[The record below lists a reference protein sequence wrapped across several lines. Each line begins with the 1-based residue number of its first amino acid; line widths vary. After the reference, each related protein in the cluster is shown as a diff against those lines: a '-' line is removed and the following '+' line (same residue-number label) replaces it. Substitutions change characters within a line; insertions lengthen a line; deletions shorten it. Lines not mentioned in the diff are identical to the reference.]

1 MDAFVVVST
10 KGRPREVKTLL
21 DILQRQT
28 LTPERCVVV
37 GSALEDVAGLENFSS
52 AMEGTAEVLIAP
64 VAGLAAQ
71 RNVGVARIL
80 ASIESSRP
88 FFIAFFDDDFRPAD
102 DWLEAAGALFTKRAG
117 VVGVTGRILADGI
130 NGLGLSEDEALAY
143 LRGALSP
150 ERHWASG
157 SVMRE
162 VNSVYG
168 CNMAF
173 TESVVRNCRFDEEL
187 VLYGW
192 QEDRDY
198 SGQARRYGH
207 VVYAPSCLGVH
218 LGIKSAR
225 TSGVRFGY
233 SQVANPIYM
242 TMKGTTNL
250 ATALRFVGRA
260 ILSNLIRTI
269 TRDGRADYSGRMSGN
284 FRAISDLVRGRCRPS
299 RAASLG
305 RKEA

>member
-10 KGRPREVKTLL
+10 KGRLREVKILL
-21 DILQRQT
+21 ESLQRQT

-37 GSALEDVAGLENFSS
+37 GSAIEDVAGLENFSS
-52 AMEGTAEVLIAP
+52 VIEGTTEVVIAP
-64 VAGLAAQ
+64 VAGISVQ

-80 ASIESSRP
+80 ASVESGRP

-102 DWLEAAGALFTKRAG
+102 DWLESAEALFTRRVD
-117 VVGVTGRILADGI
+117 VVGVTGRVLADGI
-130 NGLGLSEDEALAY
+130 NGIGLSEDEAVAY
-143 LRGALSP
+143 LCGALSP
-150 ERHWASG
+150 ESHWASG
-157 SVMRE
+157 SAMRD

-173 TESVVRNCRFDEEL
+173 TEPVVRNCKFDEEL

-218 LGIKSAR
+218 LGIKNAR
-225 TSGVRFGY
+225 TSGVRLGY
-233 SQVANPIYM
+233 SQIVNPIYM

-250 ATALRFVGRA
+250 HTALRFVGRA
-260 ILSNLIRTI
+260 ILSNLFRTI

-284 FRAISDLVRGRCRPS
+284 FRAISDLVRGQCQPR

-305 RKEA
+305 RKET